1 VTNSI
6 IWFDQ
11 WLGRE
16 SKGLWIIAVCL
27 IGILIVVL
35 STLSAL
41 VALTVVD
48 HPLSPNQS
56 VHTFITPHNKTTLP
70 VNSTKEQKDQ
80 NLNTVD
86 MLSIQFAGLLVYYA
100 FREEVVFRLI
110 PLTLVAAVLR
120 HIISNDNIPTR
131 LTILVIISLIFGY
144 IHGGYDH
151 LLVQGVSGLM
161 FGIVYMKCGGSNYK
175 SNIHVFR
182 GLLCSTFVHYSV
194 NYIFSIMTVVLYGM
208 RYFGVP

>member
-1 VTNSI
+1 MNPVV
-6 IWFDQ
+6 WFDQ

-16 SKGLWIIAVCL
+16 SKGLWIIAVCI
-27 IGILIVVL
+27 IGILIVVA

-41 VALTVVD
+41 VALTFVD
-48 HPLSPNQS
+48 HPLSPNPG
-56 VHTFITPHNKTTLP
+56 VHTFTTPHNKTALP

-110 PLTLVAAVLR
+110 PLTLVASVLR
-120 HIISNDNIPTR
+120 HAVSNDNIPTR
-131 LTILVIISLIFGY
+131 LTILVIVSLIFGY

-151 LLVQGVSGLM
+151 LLVQGVSGLT

-175 SNIHVFR
+175 SNVHIFR
-182 GLLCSTFVHYSV
+182 GLLCSTLVHYSV